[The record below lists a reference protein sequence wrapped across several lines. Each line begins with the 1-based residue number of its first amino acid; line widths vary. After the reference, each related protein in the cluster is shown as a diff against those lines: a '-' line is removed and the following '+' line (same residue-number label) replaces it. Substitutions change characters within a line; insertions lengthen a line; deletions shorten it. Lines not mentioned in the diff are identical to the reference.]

1 MTRILLVEDED
12 RIASFVEKGLK
23 SHGYA
28 VVRASS
34 AAEGFEHALLS
45 SIDLAVLDL
54 GLPDED
60 GLSLLSRLRAKSF
73 SAPVIILTAR
83 GTPADTVAG
92 LEAGADDY
100 MAKPFS
106 IDELLARIRL
116 RLRGG
121 SAEEPTTLTAGRLT
135 LDLHARTIRVD
146 DAETELSSREFSLAE
161 TFMRHP
167 GQVLSRE
174 QLLEMVWG
182 YSFDPG
188 SNLVDVYVRYLRAK
202 VGADVIRT
210 VRGVGYRLE
219 AG

>member
-1 MTRILLVEDED
+1 MTHILIIEDED
-12 RIASFVEKGLK
+12 RIAAFVEKGLRAAC
-23 SHGYA
+23 YA
-28 VVRASS
+28 TVRAAT
-34 AAEGFEHALLS
+34 AAEGFEYALNTAA
-45 SIDLAVLDL
+45 DLAVLDL

-60 GLSLLSRLRAKSF
+60 GLRLLSRLRARKF

-83 GTPADTVAG
+83 DSSADTVAG
-92 LEAGADDY
+92 LESGADDY

-121 SAEEPTTLTAGRLT
+121 SADEPTTLRSGSLV
-135 LDLHARTIRVD
+135 LDLHSRMISVD
-146 DAETELSSREFSLAE
+146 GVNHELSSREFALAE
-161 TFMRHP
+161 TFLRHP

-188 SNLVDVYVRYLRAK
+188 SNLVDVYVRYLRTK
-202 VGADVIRT
+202 IGAEAIRT
-210 VRGVGYRLE
+210 VRGVGYRLNV
-219 AG
+219 